1 MRALSQPANP
11 LYQPL
16 DAILGTPA
24 AIRILRVL
32 SRRGG
37 VLSPATIAARARI
50 NRAGA
55 GRTLGRLAAIGIV
68 EVVGQG
74 RYVSYRLNTTH
85 PFAEDLTT
93 IFRREAERAEGLF
106 DLVRVTADRM
116 RPPPMAVWLLDSG
129 TPGEL
134 ESRVEFAIVAG
145 EEQIEEQAAQL
156 QAALSEFGDRWAVEV
171 SLLAISPVDLRRWI
185 MGKNPFWLGVE
196 TRALALYGSSVRQIV
211 LEL

>member
-1 MRALSQPANP
+1 MRSLSQPANP

-37 VLSPATIAARARI
+37 VLSPATIASRARI

-55 GRTLGRLAAIGIV
+55 GRTLVRLAAIGIV

-74 RYVSYRLNTTH
+74 RYVSYRLNGDH

-145 EEQIEEQAAQL
+145 EEQIEEQAAAL
-156 QAALSEFGDRWAVEV
+156 QAALAEFGDRWAVDV
-171 SLLAISPVDLRRWI
+171 SLLAIAPGELRRWI
-185 MGKNPFWLGVE
+185 LAKNPFWQGVE

>member
-1 MRALSQPANP
+1 MRSLSQPANP

-37 VLSPATIAARARI
+37 VLSPATIASRARI

-55 GRTLGRLAAIGIV
+55 GRTLVRLAAIGIV

-106 DLVRVTADRM
+106 DLIRLTCDRM

-145 EEQIEEQAAQL
+145 EEQIEEQSAAL
-156 QAALSEFGDRWAVEV
+156 QAALREFGDRWAVEV
-171 SLLAISPVDLRRWI
+171 SLLSIAPGELRRWI
-185 MGKNPFWLGVE
+185 LARSPFWLGIE
-196 TRALALYGSSVRQIV
+196 ERALALYGDSVRQIV